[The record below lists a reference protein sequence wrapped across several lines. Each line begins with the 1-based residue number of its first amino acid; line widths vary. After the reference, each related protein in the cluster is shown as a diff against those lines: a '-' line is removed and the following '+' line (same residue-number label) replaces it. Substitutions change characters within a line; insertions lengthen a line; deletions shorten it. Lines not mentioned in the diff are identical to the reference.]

1 VDGDDEWE
9 LSYVNEYMTLEKEGK
24 RLATFPDLMTTFN
37 EQGEPKTSALLEKE
51 QTIYLVSV
59 PKERIPVGDGNRY
72 SDAFEPIE
80 AALGKPMIKYLQGYL
95 KG

>member
-1 VDGDDEWE
+1 MDGDDEWE

-37 EQGEPKTSALLEKE
+37 EQGVPKTSALLEKE

-59 PKERIPVGDGNRY
+59 PKEKILVGDGNRY